1 MKIRGYGSDEMNII
15 IKRGRKNGMLYC
27 KFYDTTGEEITDL
40 GSVSKILTG
49 ATECNPYNGIFVGG
63 QRGAAKQVVQCN
75 FEYGHIR
82 KMFDF
87 PVIDFEHDDVL
98 TIEHALK
105 ERIWKVKEWI
115 GSTEW
120 EEELEFSV

>member
-1 MKIRGYGSDEMNII
+1 MNLI

-27 KFYDTTGEEITDL
+27 KFYDVAGQEIDDL
-40 GSVSKILTG
+40 GSMSRTLTG
-49 ATECNPYNGIFVGG
+49 VTECNPYNGIFTDG
-63 QRGAAKQVVQCN
+63 QRGALKQFTRCG
-75 FEYGHIR
+75 FKYGHVE
-82 KMFDF
+82 KLFEF
-87 PVIDFEHDDVL
+87 PVVDFEHDDVL

-105 ERIWKVKEWI
+105 DRIWKVKEWI

>member
-1 MKIRGYGSDEMNII
+1 MEMNIV

-27 KFYDTTGEEITDL
+27 KFYDTTGEELYDL
-40 GSVSKILTG
+40 GSVSKTLTG
-49 ATECNPYNGIFVGG
+49 TTECDPYNGIFTGG
-63 QRGAAKQVVQCN
+63 QRGAANQITRCK
-75 FEYGHIR
+75 FKYGHVE
-82 KMFDF
+82 KLFEF
-87 PVIDFEHDDVL
+87 PVVDFEHDDVL

-105 ERIWKVKEWI
+105 DRIWKVKEWI